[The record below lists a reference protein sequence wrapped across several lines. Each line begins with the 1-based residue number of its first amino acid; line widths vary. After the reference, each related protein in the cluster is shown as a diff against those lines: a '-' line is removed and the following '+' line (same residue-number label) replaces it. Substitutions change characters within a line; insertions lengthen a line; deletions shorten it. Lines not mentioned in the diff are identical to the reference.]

1 MKRTLSR
8 AVIAALL
15 VVVVFGP
22 VLAWVDPET
31 QAPPRNVWTLWDSS
45 GAKITSG
52 SVRFYVRG
60 ADSTLTANQLDFV
73 FVAAESGWTNA
84 DTMRDGSMIRDS
96 YFDGYRISPG
106 TDSLLVSGK
115 LDGLRAAQA
124 SVDSTAIRD
133 ATIPE
138 SKLVGSFSDLIL
150 ADSSLS
156 ARVYGFQSIDA
167 SRKLVPGS
175 IDGFLIGSDARLLV
189 QSIRTDSLTL
199 GDASTMGVLLHHD
212 GSSHTVQTLPSA
224 SMSGNASFYLPIA
237 TGSTN
242 GVYQKTASGA
252 QITLSPTGLTAI
264 GASGTVSGGLGSFTR
279 LDVPGVSAPD
289 TSTVKNQLRVGKK
302 LILGGWGNIGKAYF
316 QRDGFQWGFG
326 PSGLSGTGS
335 TEVVYGNAST
345 GDIATYS
352 VGGSTETITPA
363 SPETVMDSMPIWYGI
378 VTLPAS
384 TAYVGF
390 RAPGATANT
399 VVHANWEDSVTG
411 TNITYIVVSASTDTL
426 WATASSTKLVNR
438 NMHISGLGK

>member
-156 ARVYGFQSIDA
+156 ARVYGFQSTP
-167 SRKLVPGS
+167 PGNS
-175 IDGFLIGSDARLLV
+175 SPAR
-189 QSIRTDSLTL
+189 S
-199 GDASTMGVLLHHD
+199 
-212 GSSHTVQTLPSA
+212 
-224 SMSGNASFYLPIA
+224 
-237 TGSTN
+237 
-242 GVYQKTASGA
+242 TAS
-252 QITLSPTGLTAI
+252 
-264 GASGTVSGGLGSFTR
+264 
-279 LDVPGVSAPD
+279 
-289 TSTVKNQLRVGKK
+289 
-302 LILGGWGNIGKAYF
+302 
-316 QRDGFQWGFG
+316 
-326 PSGLSGTGS
+326 
-335 TEVVYGNAST
+335 
-345 GDIATYS
+345 
-352 VGGSTETITPA
+352 
-363 SPETVMDSMPIWYGI
+363 
-378 VTLPAS
+378 
-384 TAYVGF
+384 
-390 RAPGATANT
+390 
-399 VVHANWEDSVTG
+399 
-411 TNITYIVVSASTDTL
+411 
-426 WATASSTKLVNR
+426 
-438 NMHISGLGK
+438 